1 MYSVMEFKYNASSDS
16 SARYR
21 IIAFGKS
28 KDGKFVDCIY
38 CFYKLDFKVAPVRII
53 TKKTTFSFVGSGQMA
68 NCGRESTG
76 KSVWG
81 EVAETHQKILPLQ
94 GPGRLSQ
101 RRPH

>member
-16 SARYR
+16 NARYR

-53 TKKTTFSFVGSGQMA
+53 TKKQH
-68 NCGRESTG
+68 
-76 KSVWG
+76 SVLWG
-81 EVAETHQKILPLQ
+81 LVKWQTVEERVQERVFGVK
-94 GPGRLSQ
+94 
-101 RRPH
+101 